1 MIHVST
7 YEGPTKNYRKVK
19 LVKGDGDDVLA
30 GRAVVAATV
39 VSETLGL
46 MFKRNIETGSGLI
59 FDFDQV
65 ADVRALHMVFV
76 RFDVDALWLVE
87 DEVRQVERL
96 EAWTGRGRAKADT
109 VVELPAGA
117 ADGVSVGD
125 TVRVV
130 S

>member
-1 MIHVST
+1 MTGIC
-7 YEGPTKNYRKVK
+7 KNHRKVL
-19 LVKGDGDDVLA
+19 LVKGDGEDVLA

>member
-1 MIHVST
+1 MTGIR
-7 YEGPTKNYRKVK
+7 KNYRKVS
-19 LVKGDGDDVLA
+19 LVKGDGEDVLA

>member
-1 MIHVST
+1 MTGIC
-7 YEGPTKNYRKVK
+7 KNHRKVL
-19 LVKGDGDDVLA
+19 LVKADGEDVLA